1 MIDYYMGNAKL
12 MYDALK
18 KLGFRVYGGVNAP
31 YLWVK
36 TPDGVDSWK
45 FFEQLLYGA
54 QIVCTPGVG
63 FGPSGEGFVRFTSF
77 GEREDC
83 EEAMQRLA
91 KWMKS

>member
-1 MIDYYMGNAKL
+1 MGNAKL
-12 MYDALK
+12 MYNALK
-18 KLGFRVYGGVNAP
+18 RLGFRVYGGVNAP

-63 FGPSGEGFVRFTSF
+63 FGPSGEGYVRFTSF
-77 GEREDC
+77 GNREYC
-83 EEAMQRLA
+83 EEAMKRIELWI
-91 KWMKS
+91 KG

>member
-1 MIDYYMGNAKL
+1 MGTARL